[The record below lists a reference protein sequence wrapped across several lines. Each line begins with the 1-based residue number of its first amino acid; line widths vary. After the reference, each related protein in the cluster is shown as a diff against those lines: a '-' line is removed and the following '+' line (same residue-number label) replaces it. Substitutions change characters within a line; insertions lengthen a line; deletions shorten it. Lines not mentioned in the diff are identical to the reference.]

1 MQDQRELMHRMW
13 DKARKYDRLITW
25 GKRHLEQFG
34 LKRLLFWNFGA
45 VNKRLKRYESERYL
59 YCTLALGISRRLN
72 AVRREQRKQ
81 RLDH

>member
-13 DKARKYDRLITW
+13 NKAHRYDKLITW
-25 GKRHLEQFG
+25 GKKHLAKFG
-34 LKRLLFWNFGA
+34 IKHLLFWKFGA
-45 VNKRLKRYESERYL
+45 VNNRLKRYESERYL

-72 AVRREQRKQ
+72 AIRREERKQ